1 MERVCIMIEVSDPKL
16 MAYYIDKYRILENF
30 SNDISEYFKL
40 YRIERGD
47 NVYEVNSHLDNF
59 YFLVSGTLKVYF
71 VLENGKTI
79 LLRFIKP
86 LGLAGDLEVGVD
98 RIVKTTVN
106 AVTDC
111 FLIGIDIGKL
121 KELTFDDPIFM
132 RFIINSLSLKLSAVS
147 NAMAINLSY
156 PLENRFA
163 GYLLSI
169 SNFVDDRRVQEIKT
183 FDLREIA
190 TMLGTSYR
198 HLCRVI
204 KDFSEIGYIEKKK
217 SQIIIKDFEA
227 LEKLSGGFYE

>member
-1 MERVCIMIEVSDPKL
+1 MYEIRDPKL
-16 MAYYIDKYRILENF
+16 LEYYIEKYQIRSIF
-30 SNDISEYFKL
+30 SKDLSQYFKL
-40 YRIERGD
+40 YRIERGS
-47 NVYEVNSHLDNF
+47 NVYEIHEKLDNF
-59 YFLVSGTLKVYF
+59 YFLVTGTLKVYI
-71 VLENGKTI
+71 VLENGKSI

-98 RIVKTTVN
+98 RTVRTTVN

-111 FLIGIDIGKL
+111 HLIGIDIELL
-121 KELTFDDPIFM
+121 KSLTQDDPVFM
-132 RFIINSLSLKLSAVS
+132 RFIIASLSRKLGAVS

-169 SNFVDDRRVQEIKT
+169 SNMVDDRRIQEIKT

-204 KDFSEIGYIEKKK
+204 KDFSDLGYIEKKK
-217 SQIIIKDFEA
+217 SQIIIKDFQA
-227 LEKLSGGFYE
+227 LESLSGGFYE

>member
-1 MERVCIMIEVSDPKL
+1 MIEVHDPKL
-16 MAYYIDKYRILENF
+16 MAYYLDKYNILDNF
-30 SNDISEYFKL
+30 SKDISAHMKL
-40 YRIERGD
+40 YRIDRGD
-47 NVYEVNSHLDNF
+47 NVYEVHSSLDNF

-86 LGLAGDLEVGVD
+86 SGVAGDLEVGVD
-98 RIVKTTVN
+98 RTVKTTVN

-111 FLIGIDIGKL
+111 YLIGIDIGLL
-121 KELTFDDPIFM
+121 KELTYDDPVFM
-132 RFIINSLSLKLSAVS
+132 RFIIQSLSLKLSAVS

-169 SNFVDDRRVQEIKT
+169 SNFVDNRRVQEIKT

-204 KDFSEIGYIEKKK
+204 KDFSDLGYIEKKK
-217 SQIIIKDFEA
+217 SQILITDFEA

>member
-1 MERVCIMIEVSDPKL
+1 MQEIKDIKL
-16 MAYYIDKYRILENF
+16 LDYYMDKYKFHEIF
-30 SNDISEYFKL
+30 SKDLKPHFKL

-47 NVYEVNSHLDNF
+47 NVYEVHERLDNF
-59 YFLVSGTLKVYF
+59 YFLVTGTLKVTIIM
-71 VLENGKTI
+71 ENGKTI

-86 LGLAGDLEVGVD
+86 LGVAGDLEVGVD
-98 RIVKTTVN
+98 KRVRTTVS

-111 FLIGIDIGKL
+111 HLIGIDIDLL
-121 KELTFDDPIFM
+121 KELTQDDPVFLQY
-132 RFIINSLSLKLSAVS
+132 IISSLSRKLSAVS

-169 SNFVDDRRVQEIKT
+169 SNLIDDKRVQEIKT
-183 FDLREIA
+183 FDLREIS

-204 KDFSEIGYIEKKK
+204 KDFSDLGYIEKKK
-217 SQIIIKDFEA
+217 SQIIITDFES

>member
-1 MERVCIMIEVSDPKL
+1 MQEMKDAKLLDYYME
-16 MAYYIDKYRILENF
+16 KYDVNSIF
-30 SNDISEYFKL
+30 SKDLKPYFKL
-40 YRIERGD
+40 FRIERGD
-47 NVYEVNSHLDNF
+47 NVYEVNEKLDNF
-59 YFLVSGTLKVYF
+59 YFLVTGTLKVTIIM
-71 VLENGKTI
+71 ENGKTI

-86 LGLAGDLEVGVD
+86 LGVAGDLEVGVD
-98 RIVKTTVN
+98 KTVRTTVS

-111 FLIGIDIGKL
+111 HLIGIDIDLL
-121 KELTFDDPIFM
+121 KTLTQDDPVFL
-132 RFIINSLSLKLSAVS
+132 RYIISSLSRKLSAVS

-169 SNFVDDRRVQEIKT
+169 SNLIDDKRVQEIKT
-183 FDLREIA
+183 FDLREIS

-204 KDFSEIGYIEKKK
+204 KDFSDYGYIEKKK
-217 SQIIIKDFEA
+217 SQIIIKDFES

>member
-1 MERVCIMIEVSDPKL
+1 MNEIKDRKL
-16 MAYYIDKYRILENF
+16 LNYYLDKYQIQSKF
-30 SNDISEYFKL
+30 SSDISEHLKL
-40 YRIERGD
+40 FRIERGE
-47 NVYEVNSHLDNF
+47 NVYEVNAHLDNF

-86 LGLAGDLEVGVD
+86 LGVAGDLEVGVD
-98 RIVKTTVN
+98 RTVRTTVN

-111 FLIGIDIGKL
+111 HLIGIDIGLL
-121 KELTFDDPIFM
+121 KELTYDDPIFM
-132 RFIINSLSLKLSAVS
+132 RFIISSLSRKLSAVS

-169 SNFVDDRRVQEIKT
+169 SDMVEDRRVQEIKT

-190 TMLGTSYR
+190 TLLGTSYR

-204 KDFSEIGYIEKKK
+204 KDFSDLGYIEKKK
-217 SQIIIKDFEA
+217 SQILIKDFES

>member
-1 MERVCIMIEVSDPKL
+1 MQEIKDRKLLDYYME
-16 MAYYIDKYRILENF
+16 KYDFNHIF
-30 SNDISEYFKL
+30 SKDLKPHFKL

-47 NVYEVNSHLDNF
+47 NVYEVHEKLDNF
-59 YFLVSGTLKVYF
+59 YFLVTGTLKVTIIM
-71 VLENGKTI
+71 ENGKTI

-86 LGLAGDLEVGVD
+86 LGVAGDLEVGVD
-98 RIVKTTVN
+98 KTVRTTVS

-111 FLIGIDIGKL
+111 HLIGIDIDQL
-121 KELTFDDPIFM
+121 KALTQDDPVFL
-132 RFIINSLSLKLSAVS
+132 RYIISSLSRKLSAVS

-169 SNFVDDRRVQEIKT
+169 SNLVEDKRVQEIKT
-183 FDLREIA
+183 FDLKEIS

-204 KDFSEIGYIEKKK
+204 KDFSDLGYIEKKK
-217 SQIIIKDFEA
+217 SQIIITDFES
-227 LEKLSGGFYE
+227 LESLSGGFYE

>member
-1 MERVCIMIEVSDPKL
+1 MQEIKDRKLLDYYME
-16 MAYYIDKYRILENF
+16 KYAVNQIF
-30 SNDISEYFKL
+30 SKDLKPYFKL

-47 NVYEVNSHLDNF
+47 NVYEVHEKLDNF
-59 YFLVSGTLKVYF
+59 YFLVTGTLKVTIIM
-71 VLENGKTI
+71 ENGKTI

-86 LGLAGDLEVGVD
+86 LGVAGDLEVGVD
-98 RIVKTTVN
+98 KTVRTTVS

-111 FLIGIDIGKL
+111 HLIGIDIDLL
-121 KELTFDDPIFM
+121 KELTQDDPVFL
-132 RFIINSLSLKLSAVS
+132 RYIISSLSRKLSAVS

-169 SNFVDDRRVQEIKT
+169 SNLVDDKRVQEIKT
-183 FDLREIA
+183 FDLKEIS

-204 KDFSEIGYIEKKK
+204 KDFSDLDYIEKKK
-217 SQIIIKDFEA
+217 SQIIITDFES
-227 LEKLSGGFYE
+227 LESLSGGFYE

>member
-1 MERVCIMIEVSDPKL
+1 MQEIKDAKL
-16 MAYYIDKYRILENF
+16 LDYYMDKYKVNQLF
-30 SNDISEYFKL
+30 SKDLKPYFKL
-40 YRIERGD
+40 FRIERGD
-47 NVYEVNSHLDNF
+47 SVYEVHEKLDNF
-59 YFLVSGTLKVYF
+59 YFLVTGTLKVTIIM
-71 VLENGKTI
+71 ENGKTI

-86 LGLAGDLEVGVD
+86 LGVAGDLEVGVD
-98 RIVKTTVN
+98 KTVRTTVN

-111 FLIGIDIGKL
+111 HLIGIDIDLL
-121 KELTFDDPIFM
+121 KELTQDDPVFLQY
-132 RFIINSLSLKLSAVS
+132 IIGSLSRKLSAVS

-169 SNFVDDRRVQEIKT
+169 SNLIDDKRVQEIKT
-183 FDLREIA
+183 FDLREIS

-204 KDFSEIGYIEKKK
+204 KDFSDLGYIEKKK
-217 SQIIIKDFEA
+217 SQIIITDFTS

>member
-1 MERVCIMIEVSDPKL
+1 MNEIRDQKL
-16 MAYYIDKYRILENF
+16 LHYYLEKYQVNEKF
-30 SNDISEYFKL
+30 SKDLSQYFKL
-40 YRIERGD
+40 YRIERGE
-47 NVYEVNSHLDNF
+47 NVYEVNEHLDNF
-59 YFLVSGTLKVYF
+59 YFLVSGTLKVYY

-86 LGLAGDLEVGVD
+86 LGVAGDLEVGVD
-98 RIVKTTVN
+98 RTVRTTVN

-111 FLIGIDIGKL
+111 HMIGIDISLL
-121 KELTFDDPIFM
+121 KELTHDDPIFM
-132 RFIINSLSLKLSAVS
+132 RFIINSLSRKLSAVS

-169 SNFVDDRRVQEIKT
+169 SDMVEDRRVQEIKT
-183 FDLREIA
+183 FDLKEIA

-204 KDFSEIGYIEKKK
+204 KDFSDLGYIQKKK
-217 SQIIIKDFEA
+217 SQIIINDFES